1 MNEHNDPGFRLILQ
15 RLYKRYGVEFSQY
28 REGTITRRLDRR
40 MAATGAANYNEYA
53 DTIENDP
60 EEAEHLLQEFTIKVS
75 RFFRNHYMFEILAC
89 DILPDLFKSKEK
101 KRDRTIRIWCAG
113 CAFGEEPY
121 SVAITLAEYLK
132 KVEKASNYH
141 VNIFGTDIDEDAL
154 VKARAG
160 VYDLASVTEV
170 KKGILD
176 KYFIYSAD
184 NSYRVVDSIKDAVI
198 FCHHNITSQ
207 KRKSPA
213 AGIVANYDLIFCRNL
228 LIYFSSPLQ
237 DRAFQNLFGSLNPGG
252 YLFLGKSEI
261 IPESLET
268 FFTRKYARKKIYQKR
283 EYLIG

>member
-1 MNEHNDPGFRLILQ
+1 M
-15 RLYKRYGVEFSQY
+15 
-28 REGTITRRLDRR
+28 
-40 MAATGAANYNEYA
+40 
-53 DTIENDP
+53 
-60 EEAEHLLQEFTIKVS
+60 
-75 RFFRNHYMFEILAC
+75 
-89 DILPDLFKSKEK
+89 PDLFKAKEK

-132 KVEKASNYH
+132 KKKKATYYH

-160 VYDLASVTEV
+160 VYDLASVAEV

-176 KYFIYSAD
+176 KYFIYGAD

-198 FCHHNITSQ
+198 FCHHDIASQ
-207 KRKSPA
+207 KRRSPA

-228 LIYFSSPLQ
+228 MIYFSAPLQ
-237 DRAFQNLFGSLNPGG
+237 DRAFQNIFNSLNPGG
-252 YLFLGKSEI
+252 YLFLGKSEF

-268 FFTRKYARKKIYQKR
+268 FLTRKYPGKKIFKKGN
-283 EYLIG
+283 I